1 MKYYKVLTSDDK
13 GPYSEF
19 DFTPYL
25 PKAGRPGPWLPVVD
39 DLEMCAKG
47 WHCADADHI
56 LDWLQ
61 ANIYEVEIRGETLK
75 DEDNE
80 KICAHEMRLVR
91 RCEGWNERTARLF
104 ACDCA
109 ERVLPIFEKAYPAD
123 KRPRQCI
130 ETARK
135 FANGKATQEQLNAA
149 RDAAWAAAW
158 DAAGDAAWAAAGAAA
173 RAAAWDAA
181 WAAAWAAAGDAAGA
195 AARAAAW
202 AAAGAA
208 AGAAARAAA
217 RAAERKWQTKQL
229 LKLLK

>member
-1 MKYYKVLTSDDK
+1 MKYYKSLTSDDK
-13 GPYSEF
+13 GSYSEF

-135 FANGKATQEQLNAA
+135 FANGEATQEQLNAA
-149 RDAAWAAAW
+149 RAAAWAAAR
-158 DAAGDAAWAAAGAAA
+158 AADRRRRMEPHGPPHGRRMGPHGPPQGTPHGRRKGRRAAAGAAA
-173 RAAAWDAA
+173 W
-181 WAAAWAAAGDAAGA
+181 
-195 AARAAAW
+195 
-202 AAAGAA
+202 
-208 AGAAARAAA
+208 
-217 RAAERKWQTKQL
+217 AAERKWQTKQF
-229 LKLLK
+229 LKLLKVRECGIV